1 MTPPSAPPL
10 AMAPRSAPPLAAAL
24 SSAPPVAVV
33 PPLASPAAA
42 MPPLAPPHFSCSLG
56 ACFSTTFNSAFSAI
70 FSVAAPPSAP
80 RPVAAPHSLQ
90 RHRHCSAYR
99 GRRDTASR
107 LIPAAVHRI
116 CSRCALRS
124 SLGRSVLC
132 RRSDLSCRRVV
143 CKCQFASTPSRRG
156 GAVIQ
161 SRGRSNRSR
170 DRDRRRP
177 TQAPCRRGGQ

>member
-1 MTPPSAPPL
+1 
-10 AMAPRSAPPLAAAL
+10 MAPRSAPPVAAAL
-24 SSAPPVAVV
+24 SSSSAACSCGTSFSITCSSH
-33 PPLASPAAA
+33 AS
-42 MPPLAPPHFSCSLG
+42 
-56 ACFSTTFNSAFSAI
+56 FSTTSLQLQSRRLLQHYI
-70 FSVAAPPSAP
+70 QQRLQRHFSVAAPPSAP
-80 RPVAAPHSLQ
+80 RPFAAPHSLQ